1 MKENA
6 MSATFGIDTHP
17 RSMKWDDVRKGPPA
31 DAVLQHLRKVVYYR
45 DMQAG
50 PRERT

>member
-1 MKENA
+1 
-6 MSATFGIDTHP
+6 MSATFGIDTHS
-17 RSMKWDDVRKGPPA
+17 RSTKWDDVRKGPPA

-50 PRERT
+50 PRDRT

>member
-1 MKENA
+1 MSAN
-6 MSATFGIDTHP
+6 MSATFGINARP
-17 RSMKWDDVRKGPPA
+17 SSMKWDDVRKRPPA

>member
-1 MKENA
+1 

-17 RSMKWDDVRKGPPA
+17 RSTKWDDVRKGPPA

-50 PRERT
+50 PRDRT